1 MKKYRLLMNG
11 RNFLI
16 DTNGKPK
23 KHGFYQMIDIEADTP
38 QKAGLLAKAMITH
51 DRELIGITR
60 NNKKDPPVVHL
71 HTFWELD
78 IADDVDEVDPGRTFY
93 REKRWWQFWKKPPK
107 PASMQSEDSIKG

>member
-1 MKKYRLLMNG
+1 MNG

-23 KHGFYQMIDIEADTP
+23 KHGFYQMIDIETDSP

-51 DRELIGITR
+51 DKELVEITL
-60 NNKKDPPVVHL
+60 NDKKDSPVVYL

-78 IADDVDEVDPGRTFY
+78 IADDVDDLDPGRTFY
-93 REKRWWQFWKKPPK
+93 REKKWWQFWKKGTA
-107 PASMQSEDSIKG
+107 PAPMQSVDMIKL

>member
-1 MKKYRLLMNG
+1 MNG

-23 KHGFYQMIDIEADTP
+23 KHGFYQMIDIETDSP

-51 DRELIGITR
+51 DKELIGITL
-60 NNKKDPPVVHL
+60 NVKKDPPAVHL

-78 IADDVDEVDPGRTFY
+78 IADDVDEVEPGRTFY
-93 REKRWWQFWKKPPK
+93 REKKWWQFWKKDTE
-107 PASMQSEDSIKG
+107 PAPMQSVDMIKL

>member
-16 DTNGKPK
+16 DTNKKPR
-23 KHGFYQMIDIEADTP
+23 KHGFYQMIDIEADNP

-51 DRELIGITR
+51 DKELIEITL
-60 NNKKDPPVVHL
+60 NKKKDPPVVHL

-78 IADDVDEVDPGRTFY
+78 IADDVDEIDPSRTFY
-93 REKRWWQFWKKPPK
+93 LEKRWWQFWKKDAEPS
-107 PASMQSEDSIKG
+107 SMQSGDLIKA